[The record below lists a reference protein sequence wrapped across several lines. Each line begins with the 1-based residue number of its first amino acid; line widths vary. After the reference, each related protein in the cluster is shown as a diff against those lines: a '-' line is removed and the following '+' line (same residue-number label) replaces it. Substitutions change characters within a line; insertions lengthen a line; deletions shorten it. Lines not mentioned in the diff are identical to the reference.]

1 MADES
6 SNPVVAMTPEATA
19 EPIAEPADQATR
31 ERPPRLAERLLAAIA
46 HLATLLS
53 VPGIVLALAIWLTQ
67 RRRSPYVSRQARQA
81 VLWQLLSNVVLAI
94 LIVLLLGVALSQF
107 GAAVSTKSGGT
118 QGDITRLFG
127 SLIGLYVVLFAA
139 LIYFCV
145 SAVLGAFFAL
155 LGRNFHYPL
164 MGRKRKA

>member
-1 MADES
+1 MADEL
-6 SNPVVAMTPEATA
+6 SNPVAAMVPEATA
-19 EPIAEPADQATR
+19 APVAQPASQVPW
-31 ERPPRLAERLLAAIA
+31 ERPPRLAERLLAAVA

-53 VPGIVLALAIWLTQ
+53 VPGTVLALAIWLTQ
-67 RRRSPYVSRQARQA
+67 RRRSPYVSHQARQA
-81 VLWQLLSNVVLAI
+81 VLWQILANVVLAI
-94 LIVLLLGVALSQF
+94 LILLLMGVALSQF
-107 GAAVSTKSGGT
+107 GAAVGTKSGST